1 MEQGDL
7 LSGVRKVRSPLV
19 RLVEKPGM
27 ILAASCVGILLGAAA
42 IWLLADELRPAFF
55 PSAHLDAEVDA
66 AQASI
71 SVEELGEILEA
82 EIRARL
88 ELEEELVELREEM
101 RRLHGQ
107 GALGVEQRPSE
118 VQSYGDPTAD
128 SVASA
133 DTSQRG
139 SLPEWAGEDSL
150 GAKGEALFDETALT
164 RLGIYPRNAALLH
177 ERWEQFEMEKLY
189 LVDAATREGW
199 LRKPRFRR
207 EIQEARAA
215 LQEELGDGSFDLLLY
230 ASGQPNRVI
239 IRSLL
244 ERSPATEAGLE
255 AGDVILS
262 YDDRRVFRPDE
273 LKRMTTSGSAGESVS
288 VEIVRGGRRISLR
301 VPRGPLG
308 VFMRV
313 DRLEPELR

>member
-1 MEQGDL
+1 VEQGDL
-7 LSGVRKVRSPLV
+7 LSDVEKGWSRLV
-19 RLVEKPGM
+19 RLVGKPGM

-42 IWLLADELRPAFF
+42 IWLLSDELRPVFF
-55 PSAHLDAEVDA
+55 PSARLDSEANA
-66 AQASI
+66 AQAAV

-88 ELEEELVELREEM
+88 QLGEELVELREEM

-107 GALGVEQRPSE
+107 GVSGVEQRPSE
-118 VQSYGDPTAD
+118 VQSYDDPTGD

-133 DTSQRG
+133 DTSRRR
-139 SLPEWAGEDSL
+139 SLPEGAGEDSL
-150 GAKGEALFDETALT
+150 GSRGGALFDEAVLT
-164 RLGIYPRNAALLH
+164 RLGVYPRDAAFLR

-199 LRKPRFRR
+199 LRMPRLRR
-207 EIQEARAA
+207 EMQAARAT
-215 LQEELGDGSFDLLLY
+215 LQEELGDESFDLLLY

-244 ERSPATEAGLE
+244 ERSPAAEAGIE

-262 YDDRRVFRPDE
+262 YDDRRVFRPE
-273 LKRMTTSGSAGESVS
+273 EFKRMTTSGSAGESVS
-288 VEIVRGGRRISLR
+288 VEIARQGRRISLT

-313 DRLEPELR
+313 DTLAPELR

>member
-1 MEQGDL
+1 VEQGDL
-7 LSGVRKVRSPLV
+7 LSGIRKLWSPLV
-19 RLVEKPGM
+19 RPAGKPGM

-42 IWLLADELRPAFF
+42 IWLFADELRPAFF

-66 AQASI
+66 AQASV

-88 ELEEELVELREEM
+88 ELGEELVELREEM

-107 GALGVEQRPSE
+107 GVSGVEQRPSE
-118 VQSYGDPTAD
+118 VQSYDDPTGD

-133 DTSQRG
+133 DTSRQG
-139 SLPEWAGEDSL
+139 SLPGWAGEDSL
-150 GAKGEALFDETALT
+150 GAKGEALFDEAALT
-164 RLGIYPRNAALLH
+164 RLGVYSRDAVLLH
-177 ERWEQFEMEKLY
+177 ERWEQFAMEKLY

-199 LRKPRFRR
+199 LGRPRFRG
-207 EIQEARAA
+207 EMQAARAA
-215 LQEELGDGSFDLLLY
+215 LQEELGDESFDLLLY

-239 IRSLL
+239 VRNLL
-244 ERSPATEAGLE
+244 ERSPAAEAGIE

-262 YDDRRVFRPDE
+262 YDDQRVFRPDE
-273 LKRMTTSGSAGESVS
+273 LKRMSTSGSAGESVS
-288 VEIVRGGRRISLR
+288 VEIARQGRRISLT

-313 DRLEPELR
+313 DTLAPELR